1 MRAPPKARAHR
12 GRQQKGGEKMY
23 TDYGYEMNG
32 IEYATIDEAYEH
44 SE

>member
-1 MRAPPKARAHR
+1 
-12 GRQQKGGEKMY
+12 MY